1 MPITEAPVVLNL
13 PYDYHTEFV
22 PDKLAYNPL
31 ISLVHSC
38 LIGSEFYRPFSCV
51 ETMQQK
57 SFTLPAPYSFPRGS
71 TLQNYSLGHES
82 QAQPSIRNETT
93 PSKEIQRNFFFS
105 MMVFSIPHD
114 LEKSRKNKIWSNF
127 YRHTKTS
134 GNLYFA
140 QKNFLFV
147 LFCSSGLPLARTRWV
162 RSSFSSFCPLSNYQ
176 HR

>member
-1 MPITEAPVVLNL
+1 MKADTVVHLQSASQPSPQLNFPARNYSRFKCRHFDAANNNNFWFTPPAITII
-13 PYDYHTEFV
+13 V
-22 PDKLAYNPL
+22 PD
-31 ISLVHSC
+31 
-38 LIGSEFYRPFSCV
+38 
-51 ETMQQK
+51 
-57 SFTLPAPYSFPRGS
+57 SFPRGS
-71 TLQNYSLGHES
+71 TLRNYSLGHES

-162 RSSFSSFCPLSNYQ
+162 RSSFSSFCPLSFNQ